1 MFWKYIKNTVEII
14 NSFTA
19 KGAVL
24 DKLRSRNPFREDLSN
39 AGRPAGLTFILLM
52 IICLFVF
59 CQQTL
64 DAPNLTQI
72 GKGFGLAGTDIDEVI
87 GGKSFMWQ
95 MVVISV
101 SLIFFGYLSDMINRK
116 MLLGICLLLAGVSYL
131 LASFAGT
138 PGQFII
144 LRSLGGIGIGGFVPV
159 MFSIIGDIFSSKSR
173 AAASGIFVAIVNI
186 GYGNGFI
193 LGGAIGS
200 ETALGWRASF
210 QVQSIILILLSCIFI
225 LAGKLPARGFADT
238 RDATDSGI
246 TEYKGRIKFSDLKT
260 ILSIP
265 TNLIFIISCIIATM
279 PMGYVQRFMV
289 DYYSKDVGLGTGPA
303 TLILLIVLSGSL
315 VGDLIGGFFGD
326 ILHLKNPS
334 YPAYLSAL
342 SMFGGCILFLVFF
355 AFDMHHNAGALL
367 LAIPIAIG
375 FIASSFVEIP
385 TPVSKAMMLDVN
397 LPENRGTISALIQ
410 ITAQIGFGLGALIG
424 VFGDDLA
431 IMLGLNPTR
440 LFNFRLAMLILI
452 PVGLSWI
459 LVAYTIKRDEKRAK
473 ELILKRMD
481 QGSEN

>member
-1 MFWKYIKNTVEII
+1 
-14 NSFTA
+14 
-19 KGAVL
+19 L
-24 DKLRSRNPFREDLSN
+24 DKSQPKHPFKDDLMK
-39 AGRPAGLTFILLM
+39 AGRPVGLTFILLQ

-72 GKGFGLAGTDIDEVI
+72 GTSLGLTGSGIDEVI

-101 SLIFFGYLSDMINRK
+101 SLILFGYLSDMTNRK
-116 MLLGICLLLAGVSYL
+116 VLLSVSLLLAGISYF
-131 LASFAGT
+131 LASFARS
-138 PGQFII
+138 PGEFII

-159 MFSIIGDIFSSKSR
+159 MFSIIGDMFSSKSR

-200 ETALGWRASF
+200 EAAFGWRASF
-210 QVQSIILILLSCIFI
+210 
-225 LAGKLPARGFADT
+225 AGKLPERGFADT
-238 RDATDSGI
+238 RDTIGEGI
-246 TEYKGRIKFSDLKT
+246 SEYKGRIKLSDLKT
-260 ILSIP
+260 IFSIP

-289 DYYSKDVGLGTGPA
+289 DYYSKDVGLGTGAA
-303 TLILLIVLSGSL
+303 TMILLIVLSGTL
-315 VGDLIGGFFGD
+315 IGDLIGGFFGD
-326 ILHLKNPS
+326 ILHSRNS
-334 YPAYLSAL
+334 RYPAYLSAL
-342 SMFGGCILFLVFF
+342 AVFAGCILFLVFF
-355 AFDMHHNAGALL
+355 AFDIPRGAGTLVLILPVAT
-367 LAIPIAIG
+367 G
-375 FIASSFVEIP
+375 FIASSFVEVP
-385 TPVSKAMMLDVN
+385 TPVSKAIMLDVN

-431 IMLGLNPTR
+431 VLIGMAPTR

-459 LVAYTIKRDEKRAK
+459 IVAYTVGRDEKKAK
-473 ELILKRMD
+473 EMMLQRMS
-481 QGSEN
+481 QGPES

>member
-1 MFWKYIKNTVEII
+1 M
-14 NSFTA
+14 
-19 KGAVL
+19 
-24 DKLRSRNPFREDLSN
+24 DKLRSRNSFREDLSK
-39 AGRPAGLTFILLM
+39 AGRPVGLTFILLM

-72 GKGFGLAGTDIDEVI
+72 GTGFGLAGPAIDEVI

-101 SLIFFGYLSDMINRK
+101 SLIFFGYLSDMTNRK
-116 MLLGICLLLAGVSYL
+116 MLLGTCLLLAGISYL

-159 MFSIIGDIFSSKSR
+159 MFSIIGDMFSSKSR

-193 LGGAIGS
+193 LGGVIGS

-210 QVQSIILILLSCIFI
+210 QVQSIILILMTGLFI
-225 LAGKLPARGFADT
+225 LAGKLPERGFADT
-238 RDATDSGI
+238 RDTVGECFSG
-246 TEYKGRIKFSDLKT
+246 YKGRIKLSDLKT
-260 ILSIP
+260 IFSIP

-289 DYYSKDVGLGTGPA
+289 DYYSKDVGLGTGTA

-326 ILHLKNPS
+326 ILHMKNPG
-334 YPAYLSAL
+334 YPAYLSASAL
-342 SMFGGCILFLVFF
+342 FAGCFLFLVFF
-355 AFDMHHNAGALL
+355 AFDMRGSTVLF

-473 ELILKRMD
+473 EMMLKRME
-481 QGSEN
+481 QGSGN

>member
-1 MFWKYIKNTVEII
+1 MDQV
-14 NSFTA
+14 
-19 KGAVL
+19 
-24 DKLRSRNPFREDLSN
+24 RSRNPFRDDLSN
-39 AGRPAGLTFILLM
+39 AGRPAGLTFVLLM

-72 GKGFGLAGTDIDEVI
+72 GMSFGLRGPSIDEVI

-101 SLIFFGYLSDMINRK
+101 SLILFGYLSDMTNRK
-116 MLLGICLLLAGVSYL
+116 MLLGISLLLAGVSYL
-131 LASFAGT
+131 FASFARS

-159 MFSIIGDIFSSKSR
+159 MFSIIGDMFSSRSR

-200 ETALGWRASF
+200 ETAFGWRASF
-210 QVQSIILILLSCIFI
+210 QVQSIILILLTGLFI
-225 LAGKLPARGFADT
+225 LAGKLPKRGFADT
-238 RDATDSGI
+238 RDTIGEGI
-246 TEYKGRIKFSDLKT
+246 TEYKGRIKLSDLKT

-279 PMGYVQRFMV
+279 PMGYIQRFMV
-289 DYYSKDVGLGTGPA
+289 DYYSKDVGLGTGTA
-303 TLILLIVLSGSL
+303 TLIFLIVLSGSL
-315 VGDLIGGFFGD
+315 IGDLIGGFFGD

-334 YPAYLSAL
+334 YPAYLSASAL
-342 SMFGGCILFLVFF
+342 FAGCVLFLVFF
-355 AFDMHHNAGALL
+355 AFDMHSGLTVL
-367 LAIPIAIG
+367 ILAVLIAIG
-375 FIASSFVEIP
+375 FIASAFVEIP

-431 IMLGLNPTR
+431 VMLGLNPTR
-440 LFNFRLAMLILI
+440 LFNFRLAIFILI

-459 LVAYTIKRDEKRAK
+459 LVAYTIKRDEKKAK
-473 ELILKRMD
+473 EMMLKRME
-481 QGSEN
+481 QGLGN

>member
-1 MFWKYIKNTVEII
+1 M
-14 NSFTA
+14 
-19 KGAVL
+19 
-24 DKLRSRNPFREDLSN
+24 EDISN

-72 GKGFGLAGTDIDEVI
+72 GTGFGLAGPAIDEII

-101 SLIFFGYLSDMINRK
+101 SLILFGYLSDMTNRK
-116 MLLGICLLLAGVSYL
+116 MLLGISLLLAGVSYL
-131 LASFAGT
+131 FASFART
-138 PGQFII
+138 PEQFII
-144 LRSLGGIGIGGFVPV
+144 FRSLGGIGIGGFVPV
-159 MFSIIGDIFSSKSR
+159 MFSIIGDMFSSKSR

-200 ETALGWRASF
+200 ETAFGWRVSF
-210 QVQSIILILLSCIFI
+210 QVQSIILILLSCLFV

-238 RDATDSGI
+238 RDATGSDI

-279 PMGYVQRFMV
+279 PMGYIQRFMV
-289 DYYSKDVGLGTGPA
+289 DYYSTDAGLGTGAA

-315 VGDLIGGFFGD
+315 IGDLIGGFFGD
-326 ILHLKNPS
+326 ILHIKNPG
-334 YPAYLSAL
+334 YPAYLSAFAL
-342 SMFGGCILFLVFF
+342 FAGCILFLVFF
-355 AFDMHHNAGALL
+355 AFDMRGSTVLF

-431 IMLGLNPTR
+431 VMLGLTPTR
-440 LFNFRLAMLILI
+440 LFNFRLAVLILI

-459 LVAYTIKRDEKRAK
+459 LVAYTIKRDEKKAK
-473 ELILKRMD
+473 ELMQKRIEQELAD
-481 QGSEN
+481 

>member
-1 MFWKYIKNTVEII
+1 
-14 NSFTA
+14 
-19 KGAVL
+19 L
-24 DKLRSRNPFREDLSN
+24 DKVRSRNPFREDFSN
-39 AGRPAGLTFILLM
+39 AGRPAGMTFILLM

-72 GKGFGLAGTDIDEVI
+72 GTGFGLAGSAIDEII
-87 GGKSFMWQ
+87 GGQSFMWQ
-95 MVVISV
+95 MVVISI
-101 SLIFFGYLSDMINRK
+101 SLILFGYLSDMTNRK
-116 MLLGICLLLAGVSYL
+116 MLLGISLLLAGVSYL
-131 LASFAGT
+131 FASFART
-138 PGQFII
+138 QEQFII
-144 LRSLGGIGIGGFVPV
+144 LRSVGGIGIGGFVPV
-159 MFSIIGDIFSSKSR
+159 MFSIIGDMFSSKSR

-193 LGGAIGS
+193 LGGVIGS

-210 QVQSIILILLSCIFI
+210 QVQSIILILLTGLFI
-225 LAGKLPARGFADT
+225 LAGKLPERGFADT
-238 RDATDSGI
+238 RDTIGEGI
-246 TEYKGRIKFSDLKT
+246 TEYKGRIKLSDLKT
-260 ILSIP
+260 IFSIP

-289 DYYSKDVGLGTGPA
+289 DYYSKDVGLGTGTA

-326 ILHLKNPS
+326 ILHLKNPG
-334 YPAYLSAL
+334 YPAFMSAFAL
-342 SMFGGCILFLVFF
+342 FAGCILFLVFF
-355 AFDMHHNAGALL
+355 AFDMQGAGALF

-385 TPVSKAMMLDVN
+385 TPVSKAIMLDVN

-452 PVGLSWI
+452 PVGLSWL

-473 ELILKRMD
+473 EMMLKRME

>member
-1 MFWKYIKNTVEII
+1 V
-14 NSFTA
+14 
-19 KGAVL
+19 VL
-24 DKLRSRNPFREDLSN
+24 DKAQPKNPFRNDLLK

-72 GKGFGLAGTDIDEVI
+72 GTSFGLTGSGIDEVI

-95 MVVISV
+95 MIVISV
-101 SLIFFGYLSDMINRK
+101 SLILFGYLSDMTNRK
-116 MLLGICLLLAGVSYL
+116 ILLGISLLLAGISYL
-131 LASFAGT
+131 LASFAKS

-159 MFSIIGDIFSSKSR
+159 MFSIIGDMFSSKSR

-200 ETALGWRASF
+200 ETAFGWRASF
-210 QVQSIILILLSCIFI
+210 QVQSIILILLTGLFI
-225 LAGKLPARGFADT
+225 IAGKLPERGLADT
-238 RDATDSGI
+238 RDTIGEGI
-246 TEYKGRIKFSDLKT
+246 TEYKGRIKLSDLKT
-260 ILSIP
+260 IFSIP

-289 DYYSKDVGLGTGPA
+289 DYYSKDIGLGTGTA
-303 TLILLIVLSGSL
+303 TMILLIVLSGSL
-315 VGDLIGGFFGD
+315 IGDLIGGFFGD
-326 ILHLKNPS
+326 MLHSINS
-334 YPAYLSAL
+334 RYPAYLSAL
-342 SMFGGCILFLVFF
+342 ALFAGCILFLVFF
-355 AFDMHHNAGALL
+355 AFDMPRNAGALL

-375 FIASSFVEIP
+375 FVASSFVEIP
-385 TPVSKAMMLDVN
+385 TPVSKAIMLDVN

-431 IMLGLNPTR
+431 IILGLNPTR

-452 PVGLSWI
+452 PVGLSWM
-459 LVAYTIKRDEKRAK
+459 LVAYTIKRDEKKAK
-473 ELILKRMD
+473 EMMLRRMA
-481 QGSEN
+481 QERQN

>member
-1 MFWKYIKNTVEII
+1 MEKTQPKH
-14 NSFTA
+14 
-19 KGAVL
+19 
-24 DKLRSRNPFREDLSN
+24 PFRDDLFK
-39 AGRPAGLTFILLM
+39 AGRPVGLTFILLQ

-72 GKGFGLAGTDIDEVI
+72 GANFGLTGAGIDEVI

-95 MVVISV
+95 MIVISF
-101 SLIFFGYLSDMINRK
+101 SLVLFGYLSDMTNRK
-116 MLLGICLLLAGVSYL
+116 ILLAVCLLLAGISYF
-131 LASFAGT
+131 LASFARS
-138 PGQFII
+138 PGEFIL

-200 ETALGWRASF
+200 ESAFGWRASF
-210 QVQSIILILLSCIFI
+210 QFQSIVLILLTGLFI
-225 LAGKLPARGFADT
+225 VAGKLPERGFADT
-238 RDATDSGI
+238 RDTIGAGM
-246 TEYKGRIKFSDLKT
+246 TEYKGRIKLSDLKT
-260 ILSIP
+260 IFSIP

-289 DYYSKDVGLGTGPA
+289 DYYSKDVGLGTGAA
-303 TLILLIVLSGSL
+303 TMILLIVLSGSL
-315 VGDLIGGFFGD
+315 IGDLIGGFFGD
-326 ILHLKNPS
+326 ILHSKNS
-334 YPAYLSAL
+334 RYPAYLSAL
-342 SMFGGCILFLVFF
+342 AIMAGCILFLVFF
-355 AFDMHHNAGALL
+355 AFDMPKGAGTLVL
-367 LAIPIAIG
+367 ILPVAIG
-375 FIASSFVEIP
+375 FIGSSLVEVP
-385 TPVSKAMMLDVN
+385 TPVSKAIMLDVN

-431 IMLGLNPTR
+431 VLIGMEPTR

-452 PVGLSWI
+452 PVGLSWF
-459 LVAYTIKRDEKRAK
+459 LVAYTVGRDEKKAK
-473 ELILKRMD
+473 EMMLQRMG
-481 QGSEN
+481 QGPES

>member
-1 MFWKYIKNTVEII
+1 V
-14 NSFTA
+14 
-19 KGAVL
+19 GL
-24 DKLRSRNPFREDLSN
+24 DKVRSGNPFREDLLN

-72 GKGFGLAGTDIDEVI
+72 GMSLGLTGPAIDEII

-101 SLIFFGYLSDMINRK
+101 SLILFGFLSDMTNRK
-116 MLLGICLLLAGVSYL
+116 LLLGISLLLAGVSYL
-131 LASFAGT
+131 FASFART
-138 PGQFII
+138 SEQFII

-159 MFSIIGDIFSSKSR
+159 MFSIIGDMFSSKSR

-210 QVQSIILILLSCIFI
+210 QVQSIILIVLSCIFI
-225 LAGKLPARGFADT
+225 LAGKLPARGFADI
-238 RDATDSGI
+238 RDTTGEGI

-265 TNLIFIISCIIATM
+265 TNLIFIISCIISTM
-279 PMGYVQRFMV
+279 PMGYIQRFMV
-289 DYYSKDVGLGTGPA
+289 DYYSKDAGLGTGTA

-315 VGDLIGGFFGD
+315 IGDLIGGFFGD

-334 YPAYLSAL
+334 YPAYLSASAL
-342 SMFGGCILFLVFF
+342 FAGCILFLVFF
-355 AFDMHHNAGALL
+355 AFDMHGGAAVLF
-367 LAIPIAIG
+367 LAIPISIG

-431 IMLGLNPTR
+431 VMLGLIPTR
-440 LFNFRLAMLILI
+440 LFNFRLAILILI

-459 LVAYTIKRDEKRAK
+459 LVAYTIKRDEKKAK
-473 ELILKRMD
+473 EMMQKRLEKGLSD
-481 QGSEN
+481 